1 MEKINGEEINSIFK
15 EIKKDNVNGLE
26 ELYKIY
32 HKKVYGIAF
41 SIVKNRDDAEDIMQ
55 IVFTKIQQM
64 EKSKL
69 PSDKAMT
76 WMYTLTK
83 NETFNFLKKKRKNI
97 SLDNM
102 HEIENKN
109 DEIKKI
115 EDIIQFNKLIH
126 KLNPKEQ
133 EIVSLKILS
142 DFSFQEISEL
152 LNEPIGTIKWR
163 YYKSLKS
170 IKGFLGS
177 LAMFVITFIIGMKTI
192 LIDTKKYKEKQE
204 MIQTEDTIDENKEE
218 IQNTIQQED
227 DNMNNEEVQDTD
239 QNKEIQDII
248 QEENTT
254 KGESGNRTEQN
265 STTNIVEETNNE
277 TSTNTILPED
287 EIKQETIVDQE
298 IHENQI
304 LYTGIGM
311 ICISII
317 FFIISIIF
325 FIKYQ
330 LKRKKKLSK

>member
-1 MEKINGEEINSIFK
+1 MK
-15 EIKKDNVNGLE
+15 
-26 ELYKIY
+26 
-32 HKKVYGIAF
+32 
-41 SIVKNRDDAEDIMQ
+41 
-55 IVFTKIQQM
+55 TKQR
-64 EKSKL
+64 
-69 PSDKAMT
+69 

-227 DNMNNEEVQDTD
+227 DNMNNEEVQDID
-239 QNKEIQDII
+239 QNKEIQDIR
-248 QEENTT
+248 QEENAT

-277 TSTNTILPED
+277 TSTRVN
-287 EIKQETIVDQE
+287 K
-298 IHENQI
+298 NNMQI
-304 LYTGIGM
+304 
-311 ICISII
+311 
-317 FFIISIIF
+317 
-325 FIKYQ
+325 
-330 LKRKKKLSK
+330 KRK

>member
-1 MEKINGEEINSIFK
+1 M
-15 EIKKDNVNGLE
+15 
-26 ELYKIY
+26 
-32 HKKVYGIAF
+32 
-41 SIVKNRDDAEDIMQ
+41 
-55 IVFTKIQQM
+55 
-64 EKSKL
+64 
-69 PSDKAMT
+69 
-76 WMYTLTK
+76 
-83 NETFNFLKKKRKNI
+83 
-97 SLDNM
+97 
-102 HEIENKN
+102 
-109 DEIKKI
+109 
-115 EDIIQFNKLIH
+115 
-126 KLNPKEQ
+126 
-133 EIVSLKILS
+133 KILS

-227 DNMNNEEVQDTD
+227 DNMNNEEVQDID

-248 QEENTT
+248 QEENAT

-277 TSTNTILPED
+277 TSTNTILPEE
-287 EIKQETIVDQE
+287 EIKQETN
-298 IHENQI
+298 ENQI